1 MCIFICTGHNAIFYK
16 YLKDYLLVYV
26 LNILFWSIWYHCTV
40 WIIRISLAFNASIFI
55 FIFIVCLICPHGYTI
70 FYMFVHPV
78 GMYLFTHPFYLCYR
92 LKLVAEER
100 MVQGLWLHRPAVLPL
115 GVLRRVL
122 GSLLEEEQ
130 RRLQLRSLNRL
141 RPLLRHAPPA
151 LRLVSRFPIPH
162 YLLRTLG

>member
-1 MCIFICTGHNAIFYK
+1 MPFRLYSIYLIRLFLLHMFWYPTLFIEIAAPFEFR
-16 YLKDYLLVYV
+16 VY
-26 LNILFWSIWYHCTV
+26 
-40 WIIRISLAFNASIFI
+40 LAFNACYFI
-55 FIFIVCLICPHGYTI
+55 FNFVCLILPSWLWIIDILMHWYI
-70 FYMFVHPV
+70 YVPIYSISYFFS
-78 GMYLFTHPFYLCYR
+78 R

-130 RRLQLRSLNRL
+130 RRLQLHSLNRL

>member
-1 MCIFICTGHNAIFYK
+1 MPFRLYSIYLIRLFLLHIFWYPTLFVEIAAPFEFC
-16 YLKDYLLVYV
+16 VY
-26 LNILFWSIWYHCTV
+26 
-40 WIIRISLAFNASIFI
+40 LAFNACYFI
-55 FIFIVCLICPHGYTI
+55 FDLYVSFCPHGYEWLIYSCIDIYICTYI
-70 FYMFVHPV
+70 QYF
-78 GMYLFTHPFYLCYR
+78 YLFSR

-130 RRLQLRSLNRL
+130 RRLQLHSLNRL

>member
-1 MCIFICTGHNAIFYK
+1 MPFRL
-16 YLKDYLLVYV
+16 YLIYLIRLVYCICSD
-26 LNILFWSIWYHCTV
+26 ILPHSLKLLHHLSIRVY
-40 WIIRISLAFNASIFI
+40 LAFNASYFI
-55 FIFIVCLICPHGYTI
+55 SILYVSFCPHGYEGLICSWIDMYICTYI
-70 FYMFVHPV
+70 QYFFV
-78 GMYLFTHPFYLCYR
+78 FSR